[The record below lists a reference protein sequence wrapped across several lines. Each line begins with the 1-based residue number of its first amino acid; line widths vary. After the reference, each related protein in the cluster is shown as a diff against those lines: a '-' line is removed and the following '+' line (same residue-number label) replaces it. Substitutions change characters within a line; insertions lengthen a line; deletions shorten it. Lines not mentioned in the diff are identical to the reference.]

1 MLFFWQKYAIILS
14 NKIIFWKNCVTF
26 HIDISSY
33 MWRRITENEL
43 LSLKQFQE
51 AYDRDADVVTDE
63 TTLLYGIE
71 NVYYVDPENVK
82 EAFQLWN
89 YENEPEKAQR
99 KAEEAATGA
108 AISDCL

>member
-1 MLFFWQKYAIILS
+1 MLFFWQKHA
-14 NKIIFWKNCVTF
+14 
-26 HIDISSY
+26 
-33 MWRRITENEL
+33 
-43 LSLKQFQE
+43 QE

>member
-1 MLFFWQKYAIILS
+1 
-14 NKIIFWKNCVTF
+14 
-26 HIDISSY
+26 

>member
-1 MLFFWQKYAIILS
+1 MLFFWQKHA
-14 NKIIFWKNCVTF
+14 
-26 HIDISSY
+26 
-33 MWRRITENEL
+33 
-43 LSLKQFQE
+43 QE

-108 AISDCL
+108 AISGCL

>member
-1 MLFFWQKYAIILS
+1 MLFFWQKHA
-14 NKIIFWKNCVTF
+14 
-26 HIDISSY
+26 
-33 MWRRITENEL
+33 
-43 LSLKQFQE
+43 QE
-51 AYDRDADVVTDE
+51 AYDRDADAVTDE
-63 TTLLYGIE
+63 TTLPYGIE

-99 KAEEAATGA
+99 KAEEAATGV

>member
-1 MLFFWQKYAIILS
+1 MLFFWQKHA
-14 NKIIFWKNCVTF
+14 
-26 HIDISSY
+26 
-33 MWRRITENEL
+33 
-43 LSLKQFQE
+43 QE
-51 AYDRDADVVTDE
+51 AYDRDADAVTDE
-63 TTLLYGIE
+63 TTRPYGIE

>member
-1 MLFFWQKYAIILS
+1 MLFFWQKHA
-14 NKIIFWKNCVTF
+14 
-26 HIDISSY
+26 
-33 MWRRITENEL
+33 
-43 LSLKQFQE
+43 QE

-89 YENEPEKAQR
+89 YENEPEMAQR
-99 KAEEAATGA
+99 TAEEAATGA
-108 AISDCL
+108 AISGCL